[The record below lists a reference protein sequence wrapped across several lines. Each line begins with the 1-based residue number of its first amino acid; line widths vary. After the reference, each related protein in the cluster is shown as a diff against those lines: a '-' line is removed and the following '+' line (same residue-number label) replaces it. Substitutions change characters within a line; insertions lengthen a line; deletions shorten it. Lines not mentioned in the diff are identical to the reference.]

1 MPETPNPPAPPP
13 GTPAAGPPSVPPA
26 ADSAAPHPG
35 LPAGGQPQVP
45 PAAAGPPQVPPAE
58 PAAPSPPSPPNSAVL
73 SPAESAGPPPPSP
86 SNSPRLSPAEPAGP
100 PPPSPANPAGLSPAE
115 PAGPP
120 PAPSANSPGLPAA
133 ESAAPPP
140 ASPANSPGLPAGL
153 PAADSAEQP
162 PSSPPPSLP
171 WIHPNF
177 LALTPQ
183 QSNPE
188 TARIFLIPVPYDS
201 TTSYRA
207 GARDGPAAIIAA
219 SAQMEDYDPELDLDL
234 TTIGIHTTPALEPH
248 MAGPELMTR
257 RIQQAVAQY
266 IAPGRR
272 IGILGGEHSL
282 SAGSVHAHLNAHPSL
297 TVLYLDAHADLRNQ
311 YQGTPWGHASGARRI
326 HDRCP
331 IALVGIRSLSL
342 EERDYIRQNQIPTW
356 QSPPNNAPLPAD
368 EILAALSNDIYISID
383 LDVLDPALMPAV
395 GTPEPGGLNWHQL
408 TTLLRQIAQSRRII
422 GFDIC
427 ELAPAEGP
435 PACAY
440 TAARLVAKLAAYSTL
455 HPTR

>member
-1 MPETPNPPAPPP
+1 MPENPNPTAPPL
-13 GTPAAGPPSVPPA
+13 GSDADAGPPLTSPADSADSAGPPA
-26 ADSAAPHPG
+26 ADSPAPPPVS
-35 LPAGGQPQVP
+35 PAGTPH
-45 PAAAGPPQVPPAE
+45 
-58 PAAPSPPSPPNSAVL
+58 N
-73 SPAESAGPPPPSP
+73 
-86 SNSPRLSPAEPAGP
+86 PAGP
-100 PPPSPANPAGLSPAE
+100 PN
-115 PAGPP
+115 
-120 PAPSANSPGLPAA
+120 ANSPGLPPVSPADSAA
-133 ESAAPPP
+133 LPPADSAAPPP
-140 ASPANSPGLPAGL
+140 
-153 PAADSAEQP
+153 
-162 PSSPPPSLP
+162 SSPQAALP

-248 MAGPELMTR
+248 MAGPEPMTR

-266 IAPGRR
+266 IAPGRI

-331 IALVGIRSLSL
+331 IALAGIRSLSL
-342 EERDYIRQNQIPTW
+342 EERDFIRQNQLPTW

-368 EILAALSNDIYISID
+368 EILAALSHDIYISID

-395 GTPEPGGLNWHQL
+395 GTPEPGGLNWTQL
-408 TTLLRQIAQSRRII
+408 TTLLHRIAQSRRII

-455 HPTR
+455 HPTHR